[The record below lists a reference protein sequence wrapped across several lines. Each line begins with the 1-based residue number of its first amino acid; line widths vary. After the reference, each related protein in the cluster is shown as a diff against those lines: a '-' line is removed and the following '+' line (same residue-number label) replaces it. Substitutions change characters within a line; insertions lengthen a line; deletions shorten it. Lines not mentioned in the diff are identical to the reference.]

1 MNWDALG
8 AIAELAGALAV
19 VATLV
24 YLALQMKQ
32 NSKLVEQNNRLL
44 DVSIANSIRDAQNE
58 VSRILSSNAQAS
70 AIFWGGLEGRDTMS
84 QADKRQFDSMMF
96 LTFSSSQQG
105 LVTDSQET
113 SASLKWTVQ
122 YLGARQWWAEYSNI
136 FTEPMQQLVA
146 ELMKDQ
152 L

>member
-24 YLALQMKQ
+24 YLAVQIKQ
-32 NSKLVEQNNRLL
+32 SSKLVVQNNRLL
-44 DVSIANSIRDAQNE
+44 DVSIANAIRDAQNE
-58 VSRILSSNAQAS
+58 VSRILASDTQAS
-70 AIFWGGLEGRDTMS
+70 EIFWRGLEDRTAMS
-84 QADKRQFDSMMF
+84 EADMRQFDSMMF

-105 LVTDSQET
+105 LVTESQET

-122 YLGARQWWAEYSNI
+122 HLGARQWWAEYSGI